1 MAARRSTFPIAETQG
16 TDFDHTWIRALV
28 TAIDDRLR
36 LRQGVKEFSRSQ
48 DCIFRIQIS
57 RANEKVVLSD
67 GTRLRAND
75 RVVDLHLWNEHVPL
89 MPPRGPTLAWA
100 RQMNRALDFS
110 LRELAELLKRRQDLN
125 DVVAIRANM
134 KFGSA
139 EQSDQLARISGRY
152 GFERIPARPP
162 ASPGERLRRLGESI
176 LICMMVLA
184 RNAAA
189 FRFSGLWRDCTVV
202 FLSRRSLM
210 QRYELRNHSRD

>member
-16 TDFDHTWIRALV
+16 ANFDHAWIRALV

-36 LRQGVKEFSRSQ
+36 LRYGVKEFSRSQ

-57 RANEKVVLSD
+57 RANESVVLSD
-67 GTRLRAND
+67 GTRVHAGD
-75 RVVDLHLWNEHVPL
+75 PIIDLHFWNEHVPL

-100 RQMNRALDFS
+100 RQMNRALDIS
-110 LRELAELLKRRQDLN
+110 LSELAELLRRRKDLD
-125 DVVAIRANM
+125 DVVAIRGNM
-134 KFGSA
+134 KLGET

-162 ASPGERLRRLGESI
+162 ASLGERLHRLGEDI
-176 LICMMVLA
+176 FIAMIVLA

-210 QRYELRNHSRD
+210 QRYKLRSHLRD